1 MRLILQIMAA
11 TLLPGTVRTVCPETS
26 WSARVLLA
34 VFLATLTASCAPD
47 VYHAR
52 VDATAAPA
60 SFEPTEFAILRGQ
73 RDIDPDSQD
82 FRRYSAALAGELE
95 RLGFSSARTVDSS
108 HVLVYLRFG
117 LIGEEV
123 PHQGT
128 SLEHLF
134 MLEVEAMDA
143 IEMRAGRGPA
153 SLWKVTATA
162 HGHLDHRHKVFKV
175 LLAAC
180 VPFFGKTDTRDVR
193 VHRDPVTGSYEFH
206 TR

>member
-1 MRLILQIMAA
+1 MTLPLIPGTAENTRPETRVL
-11 TLLPGTVRTVCPETS
+11 TSFLLPLVIII
-26 WSARVLLA
+26 
-34 VFLATLTASCAPD
+34 VFLSASCSPD

-52 VDATAAPA
+52 VDAASASG
-60 SFEPTEFAILRGQ
+60 SFEPTEFTILRGQ
-73 RDIDPDSQD
+73 QDIDPDSQD
-82 FRRYSAALAGELE
+82 FRRYSAAVAGELE
-95 RLGFSSARTVDSS
+95 RLGFSRAKTVDST
-108 HVLVYLRFG
+108 HVFVYLRFG

-134 MLEVEAMDA
+134 MLEIEARDA
-143 IEMRAGRGPA
+143 FELRAGRGPA

-180 VPFFGKTDTRDVR
+180 VPFFGKSDTRDVR
-193 VHRDPVTGSYEFH
+193 VHRDPVTGSYEFY

>member
-1 MRLILQIMAA
+1 MWVSLVLCLG
-11 TLLPGTVRTVCPETS
+11 LLC
-26 WSARVLLA
+26 
-34 VFLATLTASCAPD
+34 ASCAPD

-52 VDATAAPA
+52 VDAA
-60 SFEPTEFAILRGQ
+60 SAQGSLDPTEFTILRGQ
-73 RDIDPDSQD
+73 KDIDPDSQD
-82 FRRYSAALAGELE
+82 FRRYCAALAGELE
-95 RLGFSSARTVDSS
+95 RHGFSQAKTVELS
-108 HVLVYLRFG
+108 HVFVYLRFG

-134 MLEVEAMDA
+134 MLEIEAVDA
-143 IEMRAGRGPA
+143 LEMRAGRGPA

-175 LLAAC
+175 LLAAS
-180 VPFFGKTDTRDVR
+180 VPFFGKTESLNVR

-206 TR
+206 PR

>member
-1 MRLILQIMAA
+1 MPLPLILRDEGAPSLE
-11 TLLPGTVRTVCPETS
+11 TLRPL
-26 WSARVLLA
+26 WILLI
-34 VFLATLTASCAPD
+34 LCTGILSASCAPD

-52 VDATAAPA
+52 VDSTSAPG
-60 SFEPTEFAILRGQ
+60 SFEPTEFTILRGQ
-73 RDIDPDSQD
+73 QDIDPDSQD
-82 FRRYSAALAGELE
+82 FRRYSAAVANELV
-95 RLGFSSARTVDSS
+95 RHGYSSAKSLDSS
-108 HVLVYLRFG
+108 LVFVYLRFG

-134 MLEVEAMDA
+134 MLEIEAMDA
-143 IEMRAGRGPA
+143 IEMRAGRRPA

-175 LLAAC
+175 LLAASA
-180 VPFFGKTDTRDVR
+180 PFFGKTEARDVR
-193 VHRDPVTGSYEFH
+193 VHRDPVTGGYEFF

>member
-1 MRLILQIMAA
+1 MTLPLIPRTAGNTFPEMRVS
-11 TLLPGTVRTVCPETS
+11 TTFLLP
-26 WSARVLLA
+26 LIFFI
-34 VFLATLTASCAPD
+34 VFLSVSCAPD

-52 VDATAAPA
+52 VDAA
-60 SFEPTEFAILRGQ
+60 SAQGSLDPNEFTILRGQ
-73 RDIDPDSQD
+73 QDIDPDSQD
-82 FRRYSAALAGELE
+82 FRRYSAALAVELE
-95 RLGFSSARTVDSS
+95 HLGFLKAKTGESSPVF
-108 HVLVYLRFG
+108 VYLRFG

-134 MLEVEAMDA
+134 MLEIEARDA
-143 IEMRAGRGPA
+143 FELRAGRGPA

-162 HGHLDHRHKVFKV
+162 HGHLDHRHKIFKV

-180 VPFFGKTDTRDVR
+180 APFFGKNEARDVR
-193 VHRDPVTGSYEFH
+193 VHRNPVTGSYEFH